1 MVDNLSWSIQIDNHD
16 EGYATIH
23 VEGIPD
29 FTEAEI
35 PTLLNKLILMY
46 NEGQCRVALST
57 DKKPTLIDRLKG
69 VVSPSAIRQH
79 TLMSLANNGASI

>member
-1 MVDNLSWSIQIDNHD
+1 MVNNLSWSIRIDNHD

-29 FTEAEI
+29 FAEAEI
-35 PTLLNKLILMY
+35 PTLLNKLIIMY

-57 DKKPTLIDRLKG
+57 DKKPTFIDKLKG
-69 VVSPSAIRQH
+69 AVKPSNLRERI
-79 TLMSLANNGASI
+79 